1 MRLTQRM
8 VWLACVWPFL
18 LATSYSQ
25 TLKKDYLTYI
35 QQAAELGWQE
45 YPGVIANWRKTVNPV
60 LFGATTLQRNPF
72 IWPISWGFS
81 TSTPM
86 TTPMRTRFGRF

>member
-8 VWLACVWPFL
+8 VWLACLWPFL
-18 LATSYSQ
+18 SATSYSQ

-45 YPGVIANWRKTVNPV
+45 YPGVIANWKKDRQTQSS
-60 LFGATTLQRNPF
+60 LGLRRSSATHL
-72 IWPISWGFS
+72 S
-81 TSTPM
+81 
-86 TTPMRTRFGRF
+86 GRYPGVSLPAHP